1 MSNIKQS
8 LVMAILAA
16 AIVGCSSN
24 QQTDPAPVDPVD
36 TTGQV
41 DGADPIGAGDFPGAG
56 EVDTIDDEAIVL
68 DTVFYFE
75 FDQAVLK
82 PEART
87 ALEGHA
93 ERLRTSGASVL
104 LEGHTDERGTT
115 EYNLALGE
123 RRAQAVRDFLILQ
136 GVNASSIEIV
146 SYGEEKPA
154 DTGFGEAAMAANRRV
169 EMK

>member
-8 LVMAILAA
+8 LAMAILAA
-16 AIVGCSSN
+16 AIVGCSSGV
-24 QQTDPAPVDPVD
+24 QQVDEPPVDPSSTTD
-36 TTGQV
+36 TTG
-41 DGADPIGAGDFPGAG
+41 ADTIGVGEFPGAD
-56 EVDTIDDEAIVL
+56 EVNIDEDEDVVL

-82 PEART
+82 PEARA

-93 ERLRTSGASVL
+93 ERLRGSSASIL

-136 GVNASSIEIV
+136 GVNAASIEIV

-154 DTGFGEAAMAANRRV
+154 DTGFSDSAMAANRRV